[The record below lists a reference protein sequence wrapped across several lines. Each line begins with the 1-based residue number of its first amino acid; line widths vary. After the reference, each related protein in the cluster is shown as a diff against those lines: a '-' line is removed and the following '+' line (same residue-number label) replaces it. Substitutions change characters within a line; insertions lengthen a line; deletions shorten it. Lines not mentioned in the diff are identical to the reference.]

1 MKINHPMIF
10 LVTKQKPKL
19 FNIFIKKKKKHYSRL
34 LALIVGQIRQEEALK
49 KKQKQKQKQKNKQ
62 KKQKNQKQK
71 KQKQKQRASNSGT

>member
-49 KKQKQKQKQKNKQ
+49 KKQKQKNKQ

>member
-19 FNIFIKKKKKHYSRL
+19 FNIFIKKKKKKHYSRL
-34 LALIVGQIRQEEALK
+34 LDLIVGQIRQEEAL
-49 KKQKQKQKQKNKQ
+49 KQKQKQKNKQ